1 VEEDTVKAELL
12 TLKLS
17 EREEKRLLNL
27 TRGGNSNAPVGG
39 SII

>member
-1 VEEDTVKAELL
+1 MEEDTVKAKLL
-12 TLKLS
+12 TLKLR

-39 SII
+39 TII